1 MKPSIK
7 FSFFL
12 FAFVL
17 LSFSV
22 SAQKLFTRAGEI
34 TFHSDAPMEKIEAV
48 NNTVTSVLDTETNK
62 LQFAALIKAFQFEKA
77 LMQEHFNE
85 NYLESTKYPKAT
97 FTGEITD
104 GDVSWKQQDGVYEVT
119 VSGELTMH
127 GISQKVEAPATLTIK
142 NGKVSATST
151 FVVAVADYGIEIP
164 KVVAEKIAKE
174 VEIRVKT
181 DYEPLK

>member
-7 FSFFL
+7 SSFVL

-85 NYLESTKYPKAT
+85 NYLESTKFPKAT
-97 FTGEITD
+97 FTGEITA
-104 GDVSWKQQDGVYEVT
+104 GDVNWEKDGVYEVT

-127 GISQKVEAPATLTIK
+127 GISQKVESPATLTIK

-181 DYEPLK
+181 DFEPLK